1 MRLTHIVPSLDRD
14 RGGPSVSVP
23 RLSGALAAVGH
34 AVEVLSTHGATPPVD
49 VPAGAAAVRTFPRGW
64 PAFLQRSSEM
74 RRHIGRH
81 PAEIFHHHALWLP
94 TLHYAH
100 EGARRHGVPL
110 VISPRGMMTPW
121 SWQRHRLR
129 KRVAEAVIHPGA
141 FAAAR
146 GWHATSDDE
155 AGEIRALGFRQ
166 PICVAPNGIEAP
178 SPQGVA
184 AARAHWL
191 TACPEAAGRRTAL
204 FYSRFHAK
212 KRVLEL
218 IDLWLAQAPAEWLL
232 LLVGIPEMYPVAEL
246 EALVERKSGRGRIRV
261 FDGSGAPPPYPVAEY
276 FLLPTFNEN
285 FGLVIAEALAHGVPA
300 LVTDTTPWRAMEA
313 VGAGWCVP
321 WETFGATVQR
331 ACALSPEELR
341 ARGATGR
348 AWVLANYS
356 WAASARVL
364 GEFYSTLTKAS

>member
-23 RLSGALAAVGH
+23 RLCGALAAAGH
-34 AVEVLSTHGATPPVD
+34 SVELLATHGEARPESI
-49 VPAGAAAVRTFPRGW
+49 PAGAASVHTFRRGW
-64 PAFLQRSSEM
+64 PAFLQHSSEL
-74 RRHIGRH
+74 RHHLRRH
-81 PAEIFHHHALWLP
+81 PAEVVHHHALWLP

-100 EGARRHGVPL
+100 EGSRRHAAAL

-121 SWQRHRLR
+121 SWNRHRVR
-129 KRVAEAVIHPGA
+129 KRIAQAVIHPGA

-146 GWHATSDDE
+146 GWHATSPEE
-155 AGEIRALGFRQ
+155 ANEIRALGFKQ
-166 PICVAPNGIEAP
+166 PVCVAPNGIDAP
-178 SPQGVA
+178 SPQQIE

-191 TACPEAAGRRTAL
+191 GACPELAGRRTAL

-218 IDLWLAQAPAEWLL
+218 IDLWLAQAPREWLL
-232 LLVGIPEMYPVAEL
+232 LLVGIPEMYQVSEL
-246 EALVERKSGRGRIRV
+246 EALIERKSGRDRIRV
-261 FDGSGAPPPYPVAEY
+261 FDGGNAPPPYPVAEY

-300 LVTDTTPWRAMEA
+300 LVTDTTPWRGMET

-321 WETFGATVQR
+321 WESFAATVRR
-331 ACALSPEELR
+331 ACAQSAGELS
-341 ARGATGR
+341 ARGTTGR

-364 GEFYSTLTKAS
+364 GEFYSTLVKPA